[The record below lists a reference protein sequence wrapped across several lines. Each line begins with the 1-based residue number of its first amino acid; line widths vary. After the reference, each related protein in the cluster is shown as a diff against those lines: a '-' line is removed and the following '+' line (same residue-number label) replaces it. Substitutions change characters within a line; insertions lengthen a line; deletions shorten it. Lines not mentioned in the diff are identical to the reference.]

1 MTAEK
6 EISIWVKSV
15 LSVLEEE
22 NRAKTSLAAERLLA
36 ILKKKK
42 KEYLLE
48 KIVKKLERDYLK
60 KNKIDLFLAKDHS
73 QRTKEYL
80 SKKLL
85 EIFGDGKKISL
96 KIEEDLIGG
105 FRAKTDNFL
114 VSASVEDF
122 LDELKTQLIN

>member
-1 MTAEK
+1 MGK
-6 EISIWVKSV
+6 VCPFCFRRRKQG
-15 LSVLEEE
+15 E
-22 NRAKTSLAAERLLA
+22 NVSRSRKIAGD
-36 ILKKKK
+36 IKKKK

-96 KIEEDLIGG
+96 K
-105 FRAKTDNFL
+105 
-114 VSASVEDF
+114 
-122 LDELKTQLIN
+122 